1 MRALENTNA
10 TQEYQ
15 LNDKLAM
22 VITARVSSIGDGDG
36 GMVEAK
42 MVATNNAALG
52 LDRLP
57 NNPRRQAETANV
69 ACHPAIG
76 SGPSPVPSA

>member
-1 MRALENTNA
+1 MRALENTKA

-57 NNPRRQAETANV
+57 NNPRRQAEN
-69 ACHPAIG
+69 
-76 SGPSPVPSA
+76 S